1 MTGTEN
7 KRILIVDDNEDI
19 SQVVGMILS
28 EKGYDV
34 HSHSSGDNII
44 TTVLDVKPDLILM
57 DIMLGE
63 YDGRELCSMLKDNED
78 TAEIP
83 ILLVSGAHDLH
94 PSQNRADGFISK
106 PFDIDYLLLR
116 VARTIN

>member
-1 MTGTEN
+1 MTSTMK

-19 SQVVGMILS
+19 SQVVGMILND
-28 EKGYDV
+28 EGYDV
-34 HSHSSGDNII
+34 HSHPTGDDLIS
-44 TTVLDVKPDLILM
+44 TVLTVNPQLILM

-63 YDGRELCSMLKDNED
+63 YDGRELCAVLKDNEQ
-78 TAEIP
+78 TADIP

-94 PSQNRADGFISK
+94 PKQNKADGFISK
-106 PFDIDYLLLR
+106 PFDIDYLLFR